1 MQNIFLFFFRSNTIY
16 FFFLVKGKIY
26 WKMTKPKHYTI
37 YFFDHSAWKYMFLGF
52 IIGSQVQIN
61 FRFQRCF
68 FLWAPLLKQLQL
80 HPKIIVPHTKSY
92 CIRSFVW
99 SSSIK
104 YNTNL
109 IQLTLN
115 PYPIYMR
122 MPTFQH
128 NQTRPIISK
137 AFTEN
142 PKDHH
147 IRKITVVFWHSI
159 TRDSFTL
166 YVEGKVEYF
175 NHQ

>member
-1 MQNIFLFFFRSNTIY
+1 
-16 FFFLVKGKIY
+16 
-26 WKMTKPKHYTI
+26 MTKPKHYTI

-52 IIGSQVQIN
+52 IIGSQVEIN

-68 FLWAPLLKQLQL
+68 FLWAPFAKTTSTSPQNCCSSCQVLL
-80 HPKIIVPHTKSY
+80 Y
-92 CIRSFVW
+92 
-99 SSSIK
+99 SILC
-104 YNTNL
+104 L
-109 IQLTLN
+109 ILFHQIQHEPDT
-115 PYPIYMR
+115 PY
-122 MPTFQH
+122 FQPLSNIHANANISTH

-159 TRDSFTL
+159 TRNSFTL